1 MGTLTCIFRVGCV
14 LLSVCATLRP
24 IHLFNLDE
32 DSLEIEFKDLH
43 SNEGTPYPGIRVC
56 FSRAILH
63 QDEKHFRNTDGTKNQ
78 LKDALN
84 PARLHIEDFI
94 KNVDIVHTNQTR
106 LQFTRSGMKILQ
118 LHRLIQRKGTFKHI
132 MLRRFQSSDCLDIAI
147 PFKKNKGIY
156 SLSVGIKKGI
166 FKKNAVPTRNEIM
179 SGSSKLTVGMSHN
192 GNSFRIPSQNLGESL
207 FDNKPNRT
215 CSGLVFN
222 LKGLEVLRR
231 RNKTSLPCIDYDS
244 RGLFTLL
251 NRSSK
256 DLGCMPIGW
265 EIPTTLPNCEENKI
279 NGKIEA
285 LLAALQYLEY
295 NHETN
300 PCRSIQD
307 VQLEYNHDDLINA
320 CKNDDKTLQITA
332 IYNKFLFKEIKMVR
346 VYTVWNLISSV
357 GVIFG
362 VFYGVSFMQVPDMV
376 KGFRK
381 KVRRHISRKPSKRRK
396 SKQLIHQSL
405 DELKTERMEIDER
418 LVKVEEEFPLTLDE
432 LKEELQNVKKD
443 ISVNASHRT
452 QCIYRQE
459 YETTLVALKNEGIDV
474 YEKCGKAVEELQNVK
489 KELSLIK
496 NHLIQ
501 CSQKQDNETVV

>member
-1 MGTLTCIFRVGCV
+1 MGALTCIFRVGCV
-14 LLSVCATLRP
+14 LLSICATLWP
-24 IHLFNLDE
+24 IYLFNLDE

-43 SNEGTPYPGIRVC
+43 SDEDTPYPGMRVC
-56 FSRAILH
+56 FARAILH
-63 QDEKHFRNTDGTKNQ
+63 KDEKHFRNTDGTKNQ
-78 LKDALN
+78 LKDAMN

-222 LKGLEVLRR
+222 LKGMEVLKR

-320 CKNDDKTLQITA
+320 CKNDDETLQITA
-332 IYNKFLFKEIKMVR
+332 IYNKFLFKEIKMAR
-346 VYTVWNLISSV
+346 AYTVWNLISSI

-418 LVKVEEEFPLTLDE
+418 LVKVEEEFSSTLGA
-432 LKEELQNVKKD
+432 LKEELQNAKKD
-443 ISVNASHRT
+443 ISVNTSHRI
-452 QCIYRQE
+452 QGIEREE
-459 YETTLVALKNEGIDV
+459 YETTLYTLKNERLQVD
-474 YEKCGKAVEELQNVK
+474 KNMKKELQNAK
-489 KELSLIK
+489 NERCLIK
-496 NHLIQ
+496 II
-501 CSQKQDNETVV
+501 